1 MKKILITLVYLTLLT
16 WVNAQNNTIDVE
28 KANLNLS
35 FSILRDTISL
45 GKQLFVSYGDS
56 RSKIGEFL
64 DNSINNKPSVHI
76 SSDDNYYYNSYALS
90 LLYKNK
96 IKIKSNGFEFLTPL
110 DFENNS
116 FVIENQTL
124 NSGTGKLIKNIKTN
138 SKIGSIFTNAENT
151 IDKTELYFRIP
162 KFNTEKCIES
172 SFDVYSSNVIKADFS
187 KNTISEMK
195 RPEESFGKCTDGY
208 AILMKETID
217 HYLKQDNLDYF
228 KIMPDVVSNE
238 FREQL
243 LWTLK
248 NQSFSKNKN
257 SKMFILKS
265 SFSNTGIHKIE
276 IDGLNNDFSLMKKIE
291 SVTNKYC
298 IIPSYESN
306 YINASF
312 SMPIVYANNG
322 TSLNRHSVEK
332 IQSVFKVD
340 VLTPID
346 KFNDPSLLKEVVLYR
361 EMNVNINLNGER
373 YFHNAISILKMQK
386 PSYLISLKSLF
397 GSGVNKKSKLA
408 NYTKWIIPLTGL
420 MAVGTHLIS
429 ANRYDFYVSNLNT
442 VNNIKVYK
450 TADTFHK
457 ASLVITGLYFLTTS
471 IQLTFSIKDVKNRR
485 EKVEVFNL
493 KYPQGVNITI
503 P

>member
-16 WVNAQNNTIDVE
+16 WANAQNNTIDVE

-45 GKQLFVSYGDS
+45 GKQFFVSYGDS
-56 RSKIGEFL
+56 RSKIEEFL

-90 LLYKNK
+90 LLHKNK
-96 IKIKSNGFEFLTPL
+96 IKIKGNGFEFLTPL

-116 FVIENQTL
+116 FVIENHTF
-124 NSGTGKLIKNIKTN
+124 NSGTGKIIKNIKTN
-138 SKIGSIFTNAENT
+138 SKIGSIFNNAEKT
-151 IDKTELYFRIP
+151 INKTELYFRIP

-172 SFDVYSSNVIKADFS
+172 FDIYSSNVIKADFS
-187 KNTISEMK
+187 KNTISEMNG
-195 RPEESFGKCTDGY
+195 PEASWYRCTDGY
-208 AILMKETID
+208 AILVKETID

-248 NQSFSKNKN
+248 NQSFNKNNN

-276 IDGLNNDFSLMKKIE
+276 IDGLTNDFSLMKKIE

-332 IQSVFKVD
+332 FQSVYKVD

-361 EMNVNINLNGER
+361 KMNVDINLNGER
-373 YFHNAISILKMQK
+373 SSHDYISILKMQK

-408 NYTKWIIPLTGL
+408 NCTKWIIPITGL
-420 MAVGTHLIS
+420 MAVGSHLIS

-442 VNNIKVYK
+442 VNNNKVYK
-450 TADTFHK
+450 TANTFHK

-471 IQLTFSIKDVKNRR
+471 IQLTISIKDVKNRR

>member
-1 MKKILITLVYLTLLT
+1 
-16 WVNAQNNTIDVE
+16 
-28 KANLNLS
+28 
-35 FSILRDTISL
+35 
-45 GKQLFVSYGDS
+45 
-56 RSKIGEFL
+56 
-64 DNSINNKPSVHI
+64 
-76 SSDDNYYYNSYALS
+76 
-90 LLYKNK
+90 
-96 IKIKSNGFEFLTPL
+96 
-110 DFENNS
+110 
-116 FVIENQTL
+116 
-124 NSGTGKLIKNIKTN
+124 
-138 SKIGSIFTNAENT
+138 
-151 IDKTELYFRIP
+151 
-162 KFNTEKCIES
+162 
-172 SFDVYSSNVIKADFS
+172 
-187 KNTISEMK
+187 
-195 RPEESFGKCTDGY
+195 
-208 AILMKETID
+208 
-217 HYLKQDNLDYF
+217 
-228 KIMPDVVSNE
+228 
-238 FREQL
+238 
-243 LWTLK
+243 
-248 NQSFSKNKN
+248 
-257 SKMFILKS
+257 MFFLKS

-291 SVTNKYC
+291 SITKKYC

-332 IQSVFKVD
+332 IQSDYKVD

-442 VNNIKVYK
+442 FNNIKVYK